1 LSIQI
6 FLIELSTYIKEI
18 ILENF
23 LSHRYSRIPLNKG
36 VNLITGPNG
45 SGKSSILL
53 GISVALGQTY
63 TERSRKLSDLI
74 YFGEEIARVTL
85 MMDNT
90 PKEGKR
96 PFPSSS
102 LNQVMITRIIRKD
115 GTYWFEFNQEVIE
128 KYQLQR
134 MLKKLGVNPDN
145 EMIIMH
151 QHMIEEFIAKDPI
164 ERLKL
169 FEEALG
175 IGEYRK
181 HVLNSLSKL
190 EEIEKG
196 AKSIYQS
203 LQNAEVNLKYWK
215 NLYQKYERKVKLIEQ
230 ISRLKNELLW
240 AKYNEIKNKLDKIK
254 SEIDLKTNEKI
265 KIESYVNELK
275 DKIKDF
281 LNYLKNKL
289 KSNFIID
296 ELLSDIEKYSDFKS
310 NLAISLFKI
319 KLLEEEIGSKLPIL
333 KELEEEFVK
342 IEKKK
347 KGEYVETKRS
357 SQEIEEEL
365 RDLQAELKTLEDIN
379 EEVVLRYKE
388 YLQIFEDT
396 KNKSK
401 EIEENKEK
409 TKQELKSR
417 TEAWKKIITESVSK
431 VNEIFQDILSKVDGI
446 GYLSLSNLEDI
457 NKCSLDISVGFK
469 GTSPVAL
476 SSYLQSGG
484 EKTVAV
490 MAFLLACQ
498 QYMKSSIRA
507 VDEFDVHMDPLN
519 KERISILLSSLP
531 KDNPE
536 VQYIF
541 ITPDP
546 MIKYFKD
553 SNIIIVTKQEG
564 SSNISKV
571 IQD

>member
-1 LSIQI
+1 MSIQI

-240 AKYNEIKNKLDKIK
+240 ANIM
-254 SEIDLKTNEKI
+254 
-265 KIESYVNELK
+265 
-275 DKIKDF
+275 
-281 LNYLKNKL
+281 KL
-289 KSNFIID
+289 KI
-296 ELLSDIEKYSDFKS
+296 
-310 NLAISLFKI
+310 NLI
-319 KLLEEEIGSKLPIL
+319 K
-333 KELEEEFVK
+333 
-342 IEKKK
+342 
-347 KGEYVETKRS
+347 
-357 SQEIEEEL
+357 
-365 RDLQAELKTLEDIN
+365 
-379 EEVVLRYKE
+379 
-388 YLQIFEDT
+388 
-396 KNKSK
+396 
-401 EIEENKEK
+401 
-409 TKQELKSR
+409 
-417 TEAWKKIITESVSK
+417 
-431 VNEIFQDILSKVDGI
+431 
-446 GYLSLSNLEDI
+446 
-457 NKCSLDISVGFK
+457 
-469 GTSPVAL
+469 
-476 SSYLQSGG
+476 
-484 EKTVAV
+484 
-490 MAFLLACQ
+490 
-498 QYMKSSIRA
+498 
-507 VDEFDVHMDPLN
+507 
-519 KERISILLSSLP
+519 
-531 KDNPE
+531 
-536 VQYIF
+536 
-541 ITPDP
+541 
-546 MIKYFKD
+546 
-553 SNIIIVTKQEG
+553 
-564 SSNISKV
+564 
-571 IQD
+571 

>member
-1 LSIQI
+1 MFIQI

-23 LSHRYSRIPLNKG
+23 LSHRYSRIPLSKG

-74 YFGEEIARVTL
+74 YFGEEVARVSL
-85 MMDNT
+85 IMDNT
-90 PKEGKR
+90 PKDGKR

-102 LNQVMITRIIRKD
+102 LNQVLVTRIIRKD
-115 GTYWFEFNQEVIE
+115 GTYWFEFNQEIIE

-134 MLKKLGVNPDN
+134 MLKRLGVNPDN

-164 ERLKL
+164 ERLRL

-175 IGEYRK
+175 IGDYRK

-196 AKSIYQS
+196 AKSIHQS
-203 LQNAEVNLKYWK
+203 LQSAEVNLKYWK
-215 NLYQKYERKVKLIEQ
+215 NLYQKYERKIKLIEQ
-230 ISRLKNELLW
+230 ISRLKNELFW
-240 AKYNEIKNKLDKIK
+240 SKYNEIKNKLQKIK
-254 SEIDLKTNEKI
+254 YEIDLKTNEKN
-265 KIESYVNELK
+265 KIESYVYELK
-275 DKIKDF
+275 VKIKNFSD
-281 LNYLKNKL
+281 YLKNKL
-289 KSNFIID
+289 KSNYILD
-296 ELLSDIEKYSDFKS
+296 ELLLDIEKYSDMKA
-310 NLAISLFKI
+310 NLAINLFKI
-319 KLLEEEIGSKLPIL
+319 QLLEEEVNSRLPIL
-333 KELEEEFVK
+333 KELEEEFAK

-347 KGEYVETKRS
+347 KGEYVETKKS
-357 SQEIEEEL
+357 SQEIEEEI
-365 RDLQAELKTLEDIN
+365 RDLQAELKTLEDIS
-379 EEVVLRYKE
+379 EEVPLRYKE
-388 YLQIFEDT
+388 YLQIYEDT

-409 TKQELKSR
+409 TKEELKVR
-417 TEAWKKIITESVSK
+417 TETWRKIITESVSK
-431 VNEIFQDILSKVDGI
+431 VNEIFQNILSKVDGI

-457 NKCSLDISVGFK
+457 NKSSLDISVGFK
-469 GTSPVAL
+469 GTSPVTL
-476 SSYLQSGG
+476 SSLLQSGG

-564 SSNISKV
+564 SSNISRV

>member
-1 LSIQI
+1 
-6 FLIELSTYIKEI
+6 
-18 ILENF
+18 
-23 LSHRYSRIPLNKG
+23 
-36 VNLITGPNG
+36 
-45 SGKSSILL
+45 
-53 GISVALGQTY
+53 
-63 TERSRKLSDLI
+63 
-74 YFGEEIARVTL
+74 
-85 MMDNT
+85 M
-90 PKEGKR
+90 
-96 PFPSSS
+96 
-102 LNQVMITRIIRKD
+102 
-115 GTYWFEFNQEVIE
+115 
-128 KYQLQR
+128 
-134 MLKKLGVNPDN
+134 
-145 EMIIMH
+145 
-151 QHMIEEFIAKDPI
+151 
-164 ERLKL
+164 
-169 FEEALG
+169 
-175 IGEYRK
+175 
-181 HVLNSLSKL
+181 
-190 EEIEKG
+190 
-196 AKSIYQS
+196 
-203 LQNAEVNLKYWK
+203 
-215 NLYQKYERKVKLIEQ
+215 
-230 ISRLKNELLW
+230 
-240 AKYNEIKNKLDKIK
+240 
-254 SEIDLKTNEKI
+254 
-265 KIESYVNELK
+265 
-275 DKIKDF
+275 
-281 LNYLKNKL
+281 
-289 KSNFIID
+289 
-296 ELLSDIEKYSDFKS
+296 
-310 NLAISLFKI
+310 
-319 KLLEEEIGSKLPIL
+319 
-333 KELEEEFVK
+333 
-342 IEKKK
+342 
-347 KGEYVETKRS
+347 
-357 SQEIEEEL
+357 
-365 RDLQAELKTLEDIN
+365 KTLEDIN

>member
-1 LSIQI
+1 M
-6 FLIELSTYIKEI
+6 STYIKEI